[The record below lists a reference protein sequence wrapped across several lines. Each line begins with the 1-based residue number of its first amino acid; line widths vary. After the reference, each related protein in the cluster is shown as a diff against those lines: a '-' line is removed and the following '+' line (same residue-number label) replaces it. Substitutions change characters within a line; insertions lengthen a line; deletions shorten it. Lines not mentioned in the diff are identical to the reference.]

1 MDALVNPDNATNL
14 DKAPAHTKAFLALVD
29 AIYEEAKRID
39 PYRRAQCER
48 ALNEELRH
56 APRSY

>member
-1 MDALVNPDNATNL
+1 MNPDNANPTSN
-14 DKAPAHTKAFLALVD
+14 APPPSEEFLALAD
-29 AIYEEAKRID
+29 AIYEERKRSD
-39 PYRRAQCER
+39 PFRLAQCER

>member
-1 MDALVNPDNATNL
+1 MNPDNATNL

>member
-1 MDALVNPDNATNL
+1 MNPDNANPTGN
-14 DKAPAHTKAFLALVD
+14 APPPSEAFLALAD

-39 PYRRAQCER
+39 PTRRAQCER